1 MKMKLNG
8 IISVFVYKLLL
19 IINLIN
25 GKLLNDKDKN
35 GKCQQMI
42 LNINFSFLI
51 FYLNLFSTL
60 GAGKANQYVLKTFL
74 NYSVRDDFMLNYE
87 CVFMIGKSVLRVI
100 MI

>member
-1 MKMKLNG
+1 MKLNG

-42 LNINFSFLI
+42 LNINLFLFNI
-51 FYLNLFSTL
+51 LFKFLFLTL
-60 GAGKANQYVLKTFL
+60 GAGKTNQYVLKTFL

-87 CVFMIGKSVLRVI
+87 CVFMIGKSVFRVI
-100 MI
+100 MV